1 MALQRNNRVSSKCI
15 ESLKNMKNGFSE
27 RKDVPSRLGESKSN
41 MSNSESKFNHET
53 IGSHF
58 EESFEEATLLTAF
71 LTYLS
76 YLILALVGYVQDTLR
91 DIGLA
96 KSLAAQECSK
106 LKSFVPLYQDFD
118 SFFTR
123 HVYRKIRDNWNVPI
137 ASAPTARFDL
147 MGRYSEDHFWTFKA
161 TGKTHRAI
169 NIGSYNYL
177 GFAEQD
183 GPGMES
189 VKNST
194 CFYGSGVCS
203 TRQELGNLAIHKEL
217 ETCIAEFCGQ
227 EDAITY
233 GMGFATNALNIPTLM
248 GKGCLVVSDRLNHA
262 SLVLGIRLSG
272 ASVKVFEHNNMESL
286 EKLLK
291 KAIIEGQPRTQRPWK
306 KILIVVEGIYSM
318 EGSIVRLPELIA
330 LKKKYKCYLYLDEA
344 HSIGAIGPTGRGVVE
359 YFGLNP
365 RDVDIMMGTF
375 TKSFGAAGGY
385 IAGSK
390 ELIDHLRIHSHSS
403 AYSSS
408 TPAPVVEQVLRTVKI
423 IMQEDGST
431 EGQKRI
437 QALRRNTKYF
447 RRRLRELGFLTY
459 GNVDSPVVPML
470 LYYPSKLAA
479 FARECRK
486 RGLAVVVVGF
496 PATPIIEGRARIC
509 LSASHTIEML
519 DEALKIMDE
528 VGDLLN
534 AKYSRRQL
542 IKQELNGNCHT

>member
-1 MALQRNNRVSSKCI
+1 MALHRNNRISSRCM
-15 ESLKNMKNGFSE
+15 ESLKNGVSAGGPDIKEDKVHVREFKSDIYKTNG
-27 RKDVPSRLGESKSN
+27 G
-41 MSNSESKFNHET
+41 
-53 IGSHF
+53 HF
-58 EESFEEATLLTAF
+58 EESFEEAALVTAF
-71 LTYLS
+71 LAYLS
-76 YLILALVGYVQDTLR
+76 YLVLSLVGYIQDALR
-91 DIGLA
+91 DIGLG
-96 KSLAAQECSK
+96 KSLAAQESPK

-147 MGRYSEDHFWTFKA
+147 MGRSSEDHYWTFKA
-161 TGKTHRAI
+161 TGETHSAI

-177 GFAEQD
+177 GFAEQG

-189 VKNST
+189 IENST
-194 CFYGSGVCS
+194 LSYGSGVCS
-203 TRQELGNLAIHKEL
+203 TRQELGNLDIHREL
-217 ETCIAEFCGQ
+217 ETRIAEFCGQ
-227 EDAITY
+227 EDAMMY

-318 EGSIVRLPELIA
+318 EGSIVRLPELMA

-359 YFGLNP
+359 YFGLDP
-365 RDVDIMMGTF
+365 RDVDVMMGTF
-375 TKSFGAAGGY
+375 TKSFGASGGY

-390 ELIDHLRIHSHSS
+390 NLIDHLRIHSHSS

-408 TPAPVVEQVLRTVKI
+408 TSAPVVEQILRTVKI
-423 IMQEDGST
+423 IMGEDGST

-437 QALRRNTKYF
+437 RALKRNTQYF
-447 RRRLRELGFLTY
+447 RRRLRDLGFLTY
-459 GNVDSPVVPML
+459 GNVDSPVVPLL

-479 FARECRK
+479 FARECRS
-486 RGLAVVVVGF
+486 RGLAVVIVGF
-496 PATPIIEGRARIC
+496 PATPIIEARARIC

-519 DEALKIMDE
+519 DEALSIIDE
-528 VGDLLN
+528 VGDLLDV
-534 AKYSRRQL
+534 KYSRRSL
-542 IKQELNGNCHT
+542 MKRELNGNCQT